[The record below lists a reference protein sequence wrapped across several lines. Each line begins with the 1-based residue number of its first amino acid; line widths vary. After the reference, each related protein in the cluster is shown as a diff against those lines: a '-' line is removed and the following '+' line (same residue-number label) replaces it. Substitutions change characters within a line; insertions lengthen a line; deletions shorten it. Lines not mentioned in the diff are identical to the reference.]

1 MYESYLN
8 HIEKYWEKQTS
19 IDRID
24 NNGNYCKENC
34 RWATCTEQNKN
45 RGITNHIKINGKDYT
60 AWEVAEETWI
70 SRIQASWRISHA
82 KSWKSSID
90 SVLKKAI

>member
-1 MYESYLN
+1 MYESYLD
-8 HIEKYWEKQTS
+8 HVEKYWEKQTS

-45 RGITNHIKINGKDYT
+45 RWVTNHIEIDWKDYT
-60 AWEVAEETWI
+60 AWEVSEKTWI
-70 SRIQASWRISHA
+70 SRIKASRRISWA
-82 KSWKSSID
+82 LAWKQSKA
-90 SVLKKAI
+90 SVLR